1 MAAREPVYSSS
12 LDAGSKP
19 TLANLAHQRMRRQ
32 ILDLELPPGAVVS
45 ERVLAEG
52 LAMGK
57 APVRSALIR
66 LAEDGL
72 VQIAARQGIVISAP
86 SIQDIIELYQMR
98 VPLELLIVRQL
109 AGKLNLD
116 QIARLRANLAAYA
129 SVVQAR
135 DPRESVD
142 LDFQFHRL
150 LYEFHGNRQMARVLD
165 RILDLLY
172 REIRLAASQFPD
184 RGRDGALEHQAVAE
198 AIIAGDAQ
206 RAETLLR
213 DHLRFGEQFVLSRGS
228 AAHGCRNRSE

>member
-1 MAAREPVYSSS
+1 MPAGGPASVDAR
-12 LDAGSKP
+12 LKP
-19 TLANLAHQRMRRQ
+19 TLAHLAHQRMRRQ

-45 ERVLAEG
+45 ERVLADG

-57 APVRSALIR
+57 APVRAALIR

-86 SIQDIIELYQMR
+86 SIQEIIELYQMR
-98 VPLELLIVRQL
+98 VALELLIARQL
-109 AGKLNLD
+109 AGRLNPE
-116 QIARLRANLAAYA
+116 QMARLRANLDAYA
-129 SVVQAR
+129 SVAPAT
-135 DPRESVD
+135 DGREAVD

-172 REIRLAASQFPD
+172 REIRLAASRFPD
-184 RGRDGALEHQAVAE
+184 RRRDSAMEHQAVVE
-198 AIIAGDAQ
+198 AIVAGDAQ
-206 RAETLLR
+206 RAEALLR

-228 AAHGCRNRSE
+228 ASHGLPEQK